1 MNFMK
6 KCHFLPKKC
15 IFLEK
20 MRVSDQNNKCPPSEK
35 EHEKCLEK
43 CIFRKSYLHGIQP
56 KHTILLQRG
65 PGERAGQ
72 AGVHPAA
79 LALGPGGDGHRQAG
93 PHTRYVAYSN
103 LTLYFSV

>member
-1 MNFMK
+1 M
-6 KCHFLPKKC
+6 C
-15 IFLEK
+15 
-20 MRVSDQNNKCPPSEK
+20 VSDQNNKCPPSEK
-35 EHEKCLEK
+35 EHEKSC
-43 CIFRKSYLHGIQP
+43 LHGIQP

-79 LALGPGGDGHRQAG
+79 LALGPGGDRHRQAG

-103 LTLYFSV
+103 FRFFIEERFFVDFELSTACCAVGNARGR